1 LKENLR
7 EIQREYAQSLWLLV
21 QQREEYRVQ
30 VLCREEYH
38 ANQSSYSGNVAHPIA
53 GEYKQNSF
61 FSCSSSSSVF

>member
-7 EIQREYAQSLWLLV
+7 EIQREYAQSLFLLV
-21 QQREEYRVQ
+21 QQAREEYSVQ

-53 GEYKQNSF
+53 GKY
-61 FSCSSSSSVF
+61 